1 MQSRFTRALYLG
13 RSSFPNGTSNC
24 VIIFDDSYTM
34 LRKYWQSWR
43 EPFTFSSA
51 AVETDLDAAKSA
63 NKLLLLCRNK
73 TLPCK
78 HVRLRIVGSVSE
90 WFLTFKVLGHLCFCE
105 LVLQFFQTFS
115 RTVNNCSCRLVV
127 FICCFDTLRGWNHP
141 VTCTYS
147 AHNLIDWG
155 SIKLS
160 KTFHLDRRIF
170 FQLREH

>member
-1 MQSRFTRALYLG
+1 
-13 RSSFPNGTSNC
+13 
-24 VIIFDDSYTM
+24 V
-34 LRKYWQSWR
+34 
-43 EPFTFSSA
+43 PFTFSSA

-63 NKLLLLCRNK
+63 NKLFPLCRNK
-73 TLPCK
+73 TLPCTHAVSRSK
-78 HVRLRIVGSVSE
+78 NRMVRIVGSVSE
-90 WFLTFKVLGHLCFCE
+90 CFLTFKVLGHLCFCE

-141 VTCTYS
+141 VACTYS

-170 FQLREH
+170 FSTEGTLSIAVATWPSSSCWPFDDIG